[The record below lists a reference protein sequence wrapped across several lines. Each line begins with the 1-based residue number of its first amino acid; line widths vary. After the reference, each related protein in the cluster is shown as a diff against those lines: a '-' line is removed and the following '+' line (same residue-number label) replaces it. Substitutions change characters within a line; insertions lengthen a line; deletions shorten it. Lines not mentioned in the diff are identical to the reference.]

1 MNEYLIIFY
10 VSIVAVYSYILYRI
24 PNKNYVQMVVL
35 TILTA
40 LIILCGQ
47 KMILAD
53 GKVKRS
59 PYTSKKLKS
68 KKGKMVSSPP
78 PSPSVSKCNAPVIEA
93 YEGYADSYNYLNKN
107 MSKELSKVPKNIKE
121 IVGESLM
128 GPYDGKCLAGNTTS
142 KEKYKWMKEPANV
155 PLLDK
160 TGFVMQGAQGPL
172 KDRISDDKYLT
183 GPHLDG
189 TADTSESMFMFA
201 KNQCKP
207 ECCPSSFSCD
217 GGCVCTTDNQRE
229 FIARGGVM

>member
-24 PNKNYVQMVVL
+24 PDKNYVQMVVL
-35 TILTA
+35 TIFTA

-53 GKVKRS
+53 GKVKKS
-59 PYTSKKLKS
+59 PYVSKKHMD
-68 KKGKMVSSPP
+68 KKEHVAA
-78 PSPSVSKCNAPVIEA
+78 PSVSKCNAPVIEA

-128 GPYDGKCLAGNTTS
+128 GPYDGKCLAANKTS

-160 TGFVMQGAQGPL
+160 TGFVIQGAQGPL
-172 KDRISDDKYLT
+172 KDRISDDRYLT

-189 TADTSESMFMFA
+189 TSDTSESLFMFA